1 MTDMRG
7 LPRKYERQLIR
18 ARARLTVV
26 EEVGLALREHR
37 RRLGMNQRTYA
48 AHRGLSRTMVARLE
62 AGSEHLGFDTV
73 VRALRGTGFELRVA
87 VLPSPPDAPEGA
99 GQLGRGS
106 GAELPGAV
114 PDAAV
119 PPEAWEPTDLIA
131 RVRGGSRRFPAHR
144 PVRAVV
150 NPPIWWWMH
159 EFFSGPSE
167 EPQWYAPVHPP
178 NYGHWRPLSEERD
191 EREDDGAA

>member
-7 LPRKYERQLIR
+7 LPRKYEPQLLR
-18 ARARLTVV
+18 ARRRLTVV

-73 VRALRGTGFELRVA
+73 VDALLGTGFELRVA
-87 VLPSPPDAPEGA
+87 LAPRPPDAPEAAGEVGA
-99 GQLGRGS
+99 GT
-106 GAELPGAV
+106 GAALPGAS

-144 PVRAVV
+144 PVVAVV

-159 EFFSGPSE
+159 EFFAGPSE
-167 EPQWYAPVHPP
+167 EPQWYAPVHPSSS
-178 NYGHWRPLSEERD
+178 GHWRPLSEESD
-191 EREDDGAA
+191 DHEDDGAA